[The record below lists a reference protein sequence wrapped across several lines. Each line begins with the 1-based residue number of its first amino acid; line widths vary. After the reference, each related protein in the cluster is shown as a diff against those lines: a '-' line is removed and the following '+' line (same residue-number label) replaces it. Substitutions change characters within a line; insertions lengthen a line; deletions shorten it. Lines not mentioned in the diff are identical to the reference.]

1 MMHKAEVTPRE
12 AAQPAAGRLAA
23 PLAPGL
29 TKGVDL
35 RKITAAEWAM
45 AAQEV
50 IRIMPALGAQLR
62 L

>member
-12 AAQPAAGRLAA
+12 VALPAAGRLAE

-35 RKITAAEWAM
+35 RKTTAAEWAM

-50 IRIMPALGAQLR
+50 ICIMPALGA
-62 L
+62 